1 MSVGHVITTIRE
13 ERGLTQAQMAR
24 RLFVTQQALS
34 RWENGTAQP
43 SLDMCR
49 LIATTFDVPIARLM
63 EMPENGFC
71 QSCAMPFLRA
81 EDHGTN
87 ADGSHS
93 SEYCAYCYGDGR
105 FLQDY
110 ANSDE
115 LVAAC
120 APMMARSCHISV
132 EEAENC
138 MSAILP
144 SLRRWQDPSGPD
156 AA

>member
-1 MSVGHVITTIRE
+1 MSIGHIITAIRE
-13 ERGLTQAQMAR
+13 EHGLTQAQMAR

-34 RWENGTAQP
+34 RWENGTTQP

-49 LIATTFDVPIARLM
+49 LIAGTFDVPIARLM

-71 QSCAMPFLRA
+71 QSCAMPFLNI
-81 EDHGTN
+81 EDRGTN
-87 ADGSHS
+87 ADGSRS
-93 SEYCAYCYGDGR
+93 ADYCRYCFGDGR

-110 ANSDE
+110 TNSDD
-115 LVAAC
+115 LVATC
-120 APMMARSCHISV
+120 APMMAKSCHISV

-144 SLRRWQDPSGPD
+144 SLKRWQKQTDD
-156 AA
+156 